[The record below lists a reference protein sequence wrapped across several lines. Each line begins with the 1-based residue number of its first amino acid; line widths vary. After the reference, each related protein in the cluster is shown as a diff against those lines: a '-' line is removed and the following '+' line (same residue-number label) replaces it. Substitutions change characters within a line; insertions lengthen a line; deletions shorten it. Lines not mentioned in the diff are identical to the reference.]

1 MSDRSENQLDQCRE
15 RIDEI
20 DDRILELMGERLEVA
35 RTIAGI
41 KQALSEPAYYR
52 PEREAQVLS
61 RLRDLKP
68 SLMSED
74 DVESLFRVIM
84 SITRNSETRL
94 AVALHGPEGTDSE
107 IATRRHFG
115 PAIDIVRMPTVEEVF
130 RSVEAGRTDFAVV
143 PVENS
148 TEEGVS
154 VVMDLL
160 ADSPLL
166 VCSEICLP
174 VHHNLITAAPAVADV
189 RKVAAHPQ
197 TLSQCRHWLGSQ
209 LAEIE
214 LVPCSSNAE
223 GVRLAAESPGVAAIA
238 GRDIADAHQ
247 LPVLVANIEDDPG
260 NTARFL
266 VLSMRDTPPS
276 GDDKTSFLVAAHNQP
291 DALLQLL
298 KPLADHGV
306 DMNRIESRP
315 FRSGNWEYV
324 FFVDVKGHR
333 DDPSL
338 AGALREI
345 QGEADL
351 FRHLGSYPAAS

>member
-61 RLRDLKP
+61 RLRNLKP
-68 SLMSED
+68 SLMSEA
-74 DVESLFRVIM
+74 DVDSLFRAIM
-84 SITRNSETRL
+84 SITRSSETRL
-94 AVALHGPEGTDSE
+94 AVALLGPEGTDSE
-107 IATRRHFG
+107 TATKQLFG
-115 PAIDIVRMPTVEEVF
+115 TAIDIVHMPTVEEVF
-130 RSVEAGRTDFAVV
+130 RSAEAGRADFAVV
-143 PVENS
+143 PVDHAA
-148 TEEGVS
+148 EEGVS

-160 ADSPLL
+160 ANTPLL

-174 VHHNLITAAPAVADV
+174 LHHNLIAAAPA
-189 RKVAAHPQ
+189 
-197 TLSQCRHWLGSQ
+197 
-209 LAEIE
+209 LAGKE
-214 LVPCSSNAE
+214 
-223 GVRLAAESPGVAAIA
+223 
-238 GRDIADAHQ
+238 IADAHQ
-247 LPVLVANIEDDPG
+247 LPVQVANIEGGPG

-276 GDDKTSFLVAAHNQP
+276 GDDKTSFLVAAHNRP
-291 DALLQLL
+291 GALLQLL

-306 DMNRIESRP
+306 DMTRIESRP
-315 FRSGNWEYV
+315 FRSGNWEHV
-324 FFVDVKGHR
+324 FFIDVKGHR
-333 DDPSL
+333 DDPSV
-338 AGALREI
+338 AGALHEI
-345 QGEADL
+345 QGEAGL